1 MRRTQAI
8 ILVVFFLVLA
18 ISLAGCSQKA
28 QGDESSFWS
37 FFSRGEPVTVPAGTE
52 LSIRLTTGLSS
63 EKNEGGDSF
72 DGILEHAVV
81 VGDKVVFPEGTEVEG
96 KVTHAV
102 DSGRLKQRAELWV
115 TLTEIAGHEVNTT
128 TTGRK
133 EGSKA
138 KRNILIIGGSS
149 GAGALVGGLAG
160 GGKGAA
166 IGAGIGAGG
175 GTAAAALTGERE
187 IVFPPETRLRFRLK
201 EPLTV
206 ER

>member
-1 MRRTQAI
+1 MRRTHAI
-8 ILVVFFLVLA
+8 ILAVFFLVLV
-18 ISLAGCSQKA
+18 ISLSGCSQKVE
-28 QGDESSFWS
+28 GEESSFWS
-37 FFSRGEPVTVPAGTE
+37 FFSRSEPVTVPAGTE

-63 EKNEGGDSF
+63 EQNEGGDTF
-72 DGILEHAVV
+72 DGTLEHAVV

-115 TLTEIAGHEVNTT
+115 TLTEIDGHEVSTT
-128 TTGRK
+128 TAGRK
-133 EGSKA
+133 EASKA

-149 GAGALVGGLAG
+149 GAGALVGGLTG

-175 GTAAAALTGERE
+175 GTAAAVLTGERD

-201 EPLTV
+201 EDIKVNL
-206 ER
+206 